1 MGMNRTA
8 PMNSLRDARKAK
20 GHTALVVLVAS
31 GLTLATL
38 ALVAVMACSSYRS
51 TLDAARQNARF
62 ISSLV
67 AGQMGMVLVDIENSL
82 NEMARLVALMQD
94 LPPAEQNERLR
105 EALAAIQ
112 RKKSHIQTM
121 FITDAQ
127 GRVMSWTGP
136 GVAPDISDRDYVAAH
151 REKDRGAFIGVP
163 THSRVR
169 QGTWIF
175 GVSLGMRDRQGQLT
189 HIVGAVV
196 ALLPL
201 LEIFDRVDMPL
212 GTHLMVTDLEGRIYL
227 HAPNQERHVGRTVP
241 EIRDSALR
249 DMQSTTFTSVSTTDH
264 KELVVGDTRI
274 SGHPLL
280 AFASFPREM
289 ILEPWKQHA
298 MVYGEA
304 SIALIVIVA
313 GLSTLLVR
321 SQVRLNRQGRELALA
336 ASTDMLTGAL
346 NRRAFMESAG
356 REFAR
361 VCRYG
366 GHLSCIMIDLDHF
379 KNVNDTHGHAAGDLI
394 LSSSAR
400 HIASRLREPDMFCRY
415 GGEEFVI
422 LLPGTNQ
429 DGAVTLAEELR
440 AGLADLDL
448 TYADK
453 RISLTA
459 SFGVAEIHAQCSTLD
474 TLLALADQA
483 LYEAK
488 ESGRNRVRL
497 AQSQP

>member
-1 MGMNRTA
+1 MH
-8 PMNSLRDARKAK
+8 SLRDEHKSR
-20 GHTALVVLVAS
+20 GHTVLVVLVA
-31 GLTLATL
+31 GELTLATL
-38 ALVAVMACSSYRS
+38 ALVVGMACSSYRS

-67 AGQMGMVLVDIENSL
+67 ATQMGMVLVDIENSL
-82 NEMARLVALMQD
+82 NETARLVAMMQD
-94 LPPAEQNERLR
+94 LPSREQNDQLR
-105 EALAAIQ
+105 ETLGSIQ
-112 RKKSHIQTM
+112 RKKPYIQTM
-121 FITDAQ
+121 FITDSQ
-127 GRVMSWTGP
+127 GQIMSWTGP
-136 GVAPDISDRDYVAAH
+136 GFAPDISDRDYVVAH
-151 REKDRGAFIGVP
+151 QGKDLGVFIGVP
-163 THSRVR
+163 MHSKVR
-169 QGTWIF
+169 PGTWIF

-201 LEIFDRVDMPL
+201 LEIFDRVDMPQ

-227 HAPNQERHVGRTVP
+227 HAPNQEQHVGRTVP
-241 EIRDSALR
+241 EIKNSALR
-249 DMQSTTFTSVSTTDH
+249 DMQSTTFTSVSTGDH

-274 SGHPLL
+274 SRYPLL

-289 ILEPWKQHA
+289 VLEPWKQHA
-298 MVYGEA
+298 MVYGSA
-304 SIALIVIVA
+304 SIVLVLVVA
-313 GLSTLLVR
+313 ALSTLLVR
-321 SQVRLNRQGRELALA
+321 GQIRLNRQSRELALA

-346 NRRAFMESAG
+346 NRRAFMEFAS

-379 KNVNDTHGHAAGDLI
+379 KNINDSYGHAAGDLI

-422 LLPGTNQ
+422 LLPGTDQ
-429 DGAVTLAEELR
+429 DGAVILAEELR
-440 AGLADLDL
+440 AGLAGLDL
-448 TYADK
+448 KHGDE
-453 RISLTA
+453 RLSLTA
-459 SFGVAEIHAQCSTLD
+459 SFGVAEIHAQCATLD
-474 TLLALADQA
+474 TLLSLADQA

-488 ESGRNRVRL
+488 ESGRNRVCL
-497 AQSQP
+497 APQQQQG

>member
-1 MGMNRTA
+1 MH
-8 PMNSLRDARKAK
+8 SLRDEHKSR
-20 GHTALVVLVAS
+20 GHTVLVVLVAS

-38 ALVAVMACSSYRS
+38 ALVVGMACSSYRS

-67 AGQMGMVLVDIENSL
+67 ATQMGMVLIDIENSL
-82 NEMARLVALMQD
+82 TETARLVAMMQN
-94 LPPAEQNERLR
+94 LPPQEQNDQLR
-105 EALAAIQ
+105 EALGSIQ
-112 RKKSHIQTM
+112 RKKPYIQTM
-121 FITDAQ
+121 FITDSQ
-127 GRVMSWTGP
+127 GQVMNWTGP
-136 GVAPDISDRDYVAAH
+136 GIAPDISDQDYVVAH
-151 REKDRGAFIGVP
+151 QGKDLGVFIGVP
-163 THSRVR
+163 MHSKVR
-169 QGTWIF
+169 PGTWIF

-201 LEIFDRVDMPL
+201 LEIFDRVDMPQ

-227 HAPNQERHVGRTVP
+227 HAPNQEQHVGRTVP
-241 EIRDSALR
+241 EIKNSALR
-249 DMQSTTFTSVSTTDH
+249 DMQSTTFTSVSTGDH

-274 SGHPLL
+274 SRYPLL

-289 ILEPWKQHA
+289 VLEPWKQHA
-298 MVYGEA
+298 MVYGSA
-304 SIALIVIVA
+304 SIVLVLVVA
-313 GLSTLLVR
+313 ALSTLLVR
-321 SQVRLNRQGRELALA
+321 GQIRLNRQSRELALA

-346 NRRAFMESAG
+346 NRRAFMEFAS

-379 KNVNDTHGHAAGDLI
+379 KNINDSYGHAAGDLI

-422 LLPGTNQ
+422 LLPGTDQ
-429 DGAVTLAEELR
+429 DGAVILAEELR
-440 AGLADLDL
+440 AGLAGLDL
-448 TYADK
+448 KHGDE
-453 RISLTA
+453 RLSLTA
-459 SFGVAEIHAQCSTLD
+459 SFGVAEIHAQCATLD
-474 TLLALADQA
+474 TLLSLADQA

-488 ESGRNRVRL
+488 ESGRNRVCL
-497 AQSQP
+497 APQQQQG